1 MSKPKRETDDLD
13 EADLFYDEQLSV
25 DDFLNTQVDRSARRQ
40 RAAWQQVEERNDVR
54 RLRAQLEDWDDWE
67 LTDSH

>member
-1 MSKPKRETDDLD
+1 MSKPKRESDDLD
-13 EADLFYDEQLSV
+13 EADLFYDEQLNV
-25 DDFLNTQVDRSARRQ
+25 DDFLETQGDRSARRQ

>member
-1 MSKPKRETDDLD
+1 MSKPKRESDDLD
-13 EADLFYDEQLSV
+13 EADLLYDEQLNV
-25 DDFLNTQVDRSARRQ
+25 DDFLDNQGDRSARRQ